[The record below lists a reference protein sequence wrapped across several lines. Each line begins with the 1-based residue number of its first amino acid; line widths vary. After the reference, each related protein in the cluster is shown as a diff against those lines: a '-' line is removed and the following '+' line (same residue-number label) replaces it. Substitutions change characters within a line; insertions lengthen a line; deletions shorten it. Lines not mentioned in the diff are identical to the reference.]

1 MDKNLEL
8 LIFSC
13 GDNAYAV
20 DPKNIERV
28 IRVVEI
34 TPIANSPLSLLG
46 VFNLQGR
53 TIPVFSLRRLFSLEE
68 KSVELEDILIILHVK
83 KELIAL
89 LADQVVG
96 VFDCNEESSADADEQ
111 FSGLFPEKIV
121 QWEESLLP
129 VIDIEKL
136 IDEKLLHHA

>member
-13 GDNAYAV
+13 GDNIYAV

-34 TPIANSPLSLLG
+34 TPIANSPLTLLG

-89 LADQVVG
+89 LSDHVVG
-96 VFDCNEESSADADEQ
+96 VFDCKEESSADEQ
-111 FSGLFPEKIV
+111 FLGLFPEKIV
-121 QWEESLLP
+121 QWKESLLP